1 MFNPLSALYKRLLKP
16 EPPPDKSMPRSIEP
30 RLTCMEIMLARQA
43 IKWLDKQG
51 YRYARSARVDRIG
64 NHCYL
69 VFPSNEDPEN
79 SEEEILLY

>member
-16 EPPPDKSMPRSIEP
+16 EAPPDKNMPRLIEP

-43 IKWLDKQG
+43 MIHLDKQG
-51 YRYARSARVDRIG
+51 YLYAKKARVDRIG

-69 VFPSNEDPEN
+69 VFPSNEDPKN